1 MEYIGD
7 GVSDIWT
14 LCGIFSMKI
23 RLLIS
28 GLIIGLVSCKPTD
41 FVGQYELRHFPKTSI
56 ELKSD
61 GTFEFTK
68 INPNPYLH
76 PFDHPDEY
84 YFTTTGQWKLMN
96 NKLLLNSFKYSLK
109 SRPPEIIENRILE
122 DQGLDTTKNI
132 YGERELLGHSSVTF
146 YDIFNDTIDV
156 LRIQF
161 PDETGLSQLHHSMK
175 YADWFTQLSDTAEFH
190 FYGYRP
196 FTFIRTDKK
205 RREMKIKLY
214 PEYRSSIFTDREVK
228 VTNRGIK
235 DHKIRFDK
243 KKRPHNKVHVP

>member
-1 MEYIGD
+1 MQLVGYIE
-7 GVSDIWT
+7 T
-14 LCGIFSMKI
+14 LCDNFSMKI
-23 RLLIS
+23 GLLIS

-41 FVGQYELRHFPKTSI
+41 FVGHYELRHFPKTSI
-56 ELKSD
+56 ELRSD

-84 YFTTTGQWKLMN
+84 YFRTTGQWRMSN
-96 NKLLLNSFKYSLK
+96 RKLLLNSFKDSLK
-109 SRPPEIIENRILE
+109 SRTPEIIENKILE
-122 DQGLDTTKNI
+122 DQRIDTTKNI
-132 YGERELLGHSSVTF
+132 FGERELLGYSTVTF
-146 YDIFNDTIDV
+146 YDIFNDTVNV

-161 PDETGLSQLHHSMK
+161 PDGKGLSQLHSSMK

-190 FYGYRP
+190 FYGYQP
-196 FTFIRTDKK
+196 FTFIRDDKK

-214 PEYRSSIFTDREVK
+214 PEYQSNIFADREFRINNK
-228 VTNRGIK
+228 GIK

-243 KKRPHNKVHVP
+243 KKRPHNNVHVP